1 MHHVTL
7 LIFLIRP
14 FFGHKIPLGKLSSKN
29 KLIHLIS
36 FKRGISNLSDT
47 AVTLEFFIPQFH
59 CSSNQEKRF

>member
-7 LIFLIRP
+7 LIFLIRS
-14 FFGHKIPLGKLSSKN
+14 FFGRKILLGKLSSKN

-47 AVTLEFFIPQFH
+47 AVTLEFFMP
-59 CSSNQEKRF
+59 

>member
-36 FKRGISNLSDT
+36 FTRGISNLSDT
-47 AVTLEFFIPQFH
+47 AVTLEFFMPQFH
-59 CSSNQEKRF
+59 CSSNQEKQS

>member
-1 MHHVTL
+1 MHHVTR

-14 FFGHKIPLGKLSSKN
+14 FFGHEIPLGKLSSKN

-47 AVTLEFFIPQFH
+47 AVTLEFYMPQFH
-59 CSSNQEKRF
+59 CSSNQEKQF